1 MNPLNLQTEIEYN
14 IYLLK
19 KQADE
24 KKIDWGKIREDI
36 KIVAHEYIKKVK
48 IKYIYNLSID
58 EIKAL
63 KELKEDRS
71 IIILRA
77 DKGNAVVIMNKLDYM
92 NKVEE
97 LLEDQNKFCPV
108 KKDESANDEN
118 LINRR
123 FAQLKKD

>member
-1 MNPLNLQTEIEYN
+1 
-14 IYLLK
+14 
-19 KQADE
+19 
-24 KKIDWGKIREDI
+24 
-36 KIVAHEYIKKVK
+36 
-48 IKYIYNLSID
+48 ID